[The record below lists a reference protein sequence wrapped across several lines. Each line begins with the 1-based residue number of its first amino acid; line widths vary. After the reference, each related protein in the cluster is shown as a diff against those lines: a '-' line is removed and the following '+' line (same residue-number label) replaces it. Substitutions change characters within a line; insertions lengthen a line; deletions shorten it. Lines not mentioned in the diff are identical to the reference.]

1 MVYQLSRDLALVQ
14 TVDFFPPVVDDPYLF
29 AIRISINALSDI
41 YAMGAK
47 PAVALNLLC
56 VPSCLPV
63 EAVQGILSG
72 GHDKAFEACCAIGG
86 GHTIEDQ
93 EPKYG
98 LCVTGFVHPARVLT
112 NKGARPG
119 DALVLTKPLGSGI
132 LTTAAKGDLAE
143 AGALAVAQAQMATL
157 NRAAADL
164 AADLEVHA
172 CTDITGFGLL
182 GHALEMAQASGAT
195 LEITAGELPLLPQA
209 RQLAEMGIIPGGA
222 YRNGDFVKD
231 HCQASPQLARVF
243 WDLMADP
250 QTSGGLLFALPKKD
264 AAELLRRLESVT
276 PWGRC
281 IGTVLPLGEKA
292 LVLEV

>member
-1 MVYQLSRDLALVQ
+1 M
-14 TVDFFPPVVDDPYLF
+14 
-29 AIRISINALSDI
+29 
-41 YAMGAK
+41 
-47 PAVALNLLC
+47 
-56 VPSCLPV
+56 
-63 EAVQGILSG
+63 
-72 GHDKAFEACCAIGG
+72 
-86 GHTIEDQ
+86 
-93 EPKYG
+93 
-98 LCVTGFVHPARVLT
+98 
-112 NKGARPG
+112 
-119 DALVLTKPLGSGI
+119 LTKPLGSGI

-182 GHALEMAQASGAT
+182 GMPWKWPRPAVQLWKSRQGTASFAPSPPTG
-195 LEITAGELPLLPQA
+195 GNGDYSRRRLPQ
-209 RQLAEMGIIPGGA
+209 RGFRKGSLPSLAAAGP
-222 YRNGDFVKD
+222 
-231 HCQASPQLARVF
+231 
-243 WDLMADP
+243 
-250 QTSGGLLFALPKKD
+250 GLLGSDGRSPDLRRSFVALPKKD